1 MGADETKLEKARQ
14 ALTMIISRVQVLNY
28 GCLHYVDVPLDR
40 FHVFIGP
47 NASGKST
54 LMDAI
59 KFVSDVVR
67 DGVDAACRSRASN
80 FADLVWG
87 RPENPKEQRFEIA
100 LEFGLPEEVRAKMP
114 EQRPFSI
121 FRYEMAV
128 AANVETGRIGLAEE
142 KGSLLLQSTQKTR
155 QLSMFPDPMAPSQT
169 ILQPSGR
176 GRRTVFRMGEGGR
189 SRFSDETVEVTGS
202 VNWNPGLTLS
212 SDRSAMSI
220 LPDYDDKFPASTRVL
235 VFLRDKV
242 IGLSLNSER
251 MRQAS
256 PPGMGV
262 ELRPDG
268 SNIPWV
274 ADTLLKQDKGKAQ
287 WWMGHMESA
296 LKGFES
302 VRVIDRP
309 DDRHKYLMLKYQNGL
324 EVPSWKASDGTL
336 RFMALTML
344 ANLPQATGLYLI
356 EEPENG
362 IHPGALQELFNS
374 LSCVYGAQV
383 LLATHSPEIVAVSDV
398 RHLRIFG
405 KTDNGEVDITPG
417 TTHPHLRDWQSETD
431 LGTFFASGILT

>member
-1 MGADETKLEKARQ
+1 
-14 ALTMIISRVQVLNY
+14 MIINRVQVLNY

-67 DGVDAACRSRASN
+67 DGVDAACRVRTAN
-80 FADLVWG
+80 FADLVWS
-87 RPENPKEQRFEIA
+87 RPQDPKEQRFEIA

-114 EQRPFSI
+114 EGRPYKV
-121 FRYEMAV
+121 FRYEVAI
-128 AANVETGRIGLAEE
+128 AANKETGKVGLAEE
-142 KGSLLLQSTQKTR
+142 TGVLLLQSNKKPR
-155 QLSMFPDPMAPSQT
+155 QMAMFPDPVSPSAT

-176 GRRTVFRMGEGGR
+176 GRRTVFRKRESGR
-189 SRFSDETVEVTGS
+189 SRFNDETVDETGS

-212 SDRSAMSI
+212 SDRSALSI
-220 LPDYDDKFPASTRVL
+220 LPDYDDKFPASTSAM

-242 IGLSLNSER
+242 IPLALNSER

-256 PPGMGV
+256 PPGMGE

-268 SNIPWV
+268 SNVPWV
-274 ADTLLKQDKGKAQ
+274 ADALLQQDNRRAE
-287 WWMGHMESA
+287 WWMGHMRSA
-296 LKGFES
+296 LDGFKS

-309 DDRHKYLMLKYQNGL
+309 DDRHKYLMLRYQNGL

-336 RFMALTML
+336 RFMALTLL
-344 ANLPQATGLYLI
+344 ANLPDATGLYMI

-362 IHPGALQELFNS
+362 IHPGALEELFNS
-374 LSCVYGAQV
+374 LSCVYDAQV
-383 LLATHSPEIVAVSDV
+383 LLATHSPEIVAVSDIN
-398 RHLRIFG
+398 HLIIFG
-405 KTDNGEVDITPG
+405 KTSKGEVDVTSG
-417 TTHPHLRDWQSETD
+417 SMHPYLRDWQNQID
-431 LGTFFASGILT
+431 LGTFYASGALA

>member
-1 MGADETKLEKARQ
+1 
-14 ALTMIISRVQVLNY
+14 MIINRVQVLNY

-67 DGVDAACRSRASN
+67 DGVEAACRSRTAN

-87 RPENPKEQRFEIA
+87 RPQDPKEQRFEIA
-100 LEFGLPEEVRAKMP
+100 LEFGLPEEVRDKMP
-114 EQRPFSI
+114 EQRSFSI

-128 AANVETGRIGLAEE
+128 APNVETGRIGLAEE
-142 KGSLLLQSTQKTR
+142 KGALLLQSTHKTR
-155 QLSMFPDPMAPSQT
+155 QLSMFPDPIAPSQT

-176 GRRTVFRMGEGGR
+176 GRRTVFRMSEGGR
-189 SRFSDETVEVTGS
+189 SRFSDETVAETGS

-220 LPDYDDKFPASTRVL
+220 LPDYDDKFPASTRAL

-242 IGLSLNSER
+242 IGLSLNSGR

-256 PPGMGV
+256 PPGMGLG
-262 ELRPDG
+262 LRPDG
-268 SNIPWV
+268 SNVPWV
-274 ADTLLKQDKGKAQ
+274 ADSLLEQDEERAR
-287 WWMGHMESA
+287 WWMGHMKTA
-296 LKGFES
+296 LAGFAS

-309 DDRHKYLMLKYQNGL
+309 DDRHKYLMLKYENGL

-336 RFMALTML
+336 RFMALTLL
-344 ANLPQATGLYLI
+344 ANLPNATGLYMI

-362 IHPGALQELFNS
+362 IHPGALEELFNS
-374 LSCVYGAQV
+374 LSCVYDAQV
-383 LLATHSPEIVAVSDV
+383 LLATHSPEIVAVSDIN
-398 RHLRIFG
+398 HLIIFG
-405 KTDNGEVDITPG
+405 KTSKGEVDVTSG
-417 TTHPHLRDWQSETD
+417 SMHPYLRDWQNQID
-431 LGTFFASGILT
+431 LGTFYASGALA

>member
-1 MGADETKLEKARQ
+1 
-14 ALTMIISRVQVLNY
+14 MIINRVQVLNY

-155 QLSMFPDPMAPSQT
+155 QLSMFPDPITPSQT
-169 ILQPSGR
+169 ILQPPGR

-431 LGTFFASGILT
+431 LGTFFASGILA